1 MMNECRKSD
10 SPIVSE
16 KPSNKIRDSKGM
28 AEVIEQRGLARQE
41 FCVLVVQPGSGARQ
55 PTFHCLKVMDIR

>member
-1 MMNECRKSD
+1 MMNECWKSD

-16 KPSNKIRDSKGM
+16 KSSNKMRDNKGYGGGDR
-28 AEVIEQRGLARQE
+28 AKGIGRQK

-55 PTFHCLKVMDIR
+55 PTFHYLKFMVLR